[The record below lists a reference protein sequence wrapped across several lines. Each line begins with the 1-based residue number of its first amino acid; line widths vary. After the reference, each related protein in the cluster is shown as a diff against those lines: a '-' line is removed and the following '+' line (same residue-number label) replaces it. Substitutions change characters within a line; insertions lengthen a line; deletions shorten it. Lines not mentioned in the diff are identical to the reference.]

1 MGMGVDVAGVL
12 FDVDPCG
19 AIAAFAIAITYET
32 SSIIPNNDMLF
43 GIIGVDFVPDFGYNI
58 LEHMRRRCFQ
68 MTIKEVAV
76 AWGITER
83 RVNELCKAG
92 RIPGAYKQ
100 GKQWFIPDGAQKP
113 VDKRGHRNTTT
124 PVASSMYKPLP
135 IGVSDYRDACRNY
148 YYVDKTLMIKEF
160 LDERPKVSLFTRPRR
175 FGKTLNMDMLRT
187 FFEKTA
193 EDTTSYFVDKKIWS
207 CGDSYRVHQGKYPVI
222 FLSFKDVKY
231 TSWDETYQTLRKL
244 IAQEFRRHNELA
256 TSPALS
262 DYEKEEYSLLA
273 TDAADE
279 VGYQMS
285 LRTLTLLLY
294 KHHDVAPIVIIDEY
308 DTPIQQGHVNG
319 FYDTVIGFMRNLFSG
334 GLKDNPHLSY
344 GFLTGILRVAK
355 ESIFSGLNNLKINS
369 ILDERYSEYFGFTS
383 DEVHKMAQYYNAP
396 EKYQELCDWYDGYRF
411 GNSEIFNPWSV
422 IGYFNNNCRPKAFW
436 QSTGSNDIIR
446 EVLASAT
453 PDIMERLELLMK
465 GKSFV
470 THIDTGVIYP
480 QIQND
485 PSSVYSF
492 LLVAGYL
499 KAVSC
504 DQSYGEDYM
513 CEVALPNKEISFVY
527 SKEIL
532 SQLDSIIPR
541 SAAIGIQE
549 AIYKLDVTELQ
560 GKLENFLLQ
569 TISFHDAASEAFYH
583 GLILGLCAVMDNNY
597 RITSNREAGNG
608 RFDIQMLPLNKHLPG
623 IIIELKAGKNCT
635 EAQLEEL
642 SKKALQQINDR
653 AYSIGL
659 TELGINSI
667 LKYGIAFSGKKVR
680 IIAEFSE

>member
-1 MGMGVDVAGVL
+1 MIVSYYKGMPQASQ
-12 FDVDPCG
+12 
-19 AIAAFAIAITYET
+19 TE
-32 SSIIPNNDMLF
+32 SI
-43 GIIGVDFVPDFGYNI
+43 
-58 LEHMRRRCFQ
+58 
-68 MTIKEVAV
+68 
-76 AWGITER
+76 
-83 RVNELCKAG
+83 
-92 RIPGAYKQ
+92 
-100 GKQWFIPDGAQKP
+100 
-113 VDKRGHRNTTT
+113 
-124 PVASSMYKPLP
+124 S
-135 IGVSDYRDACRNY
+135 
-148 YYVDKTLMIKEF
+148 KEF
-160 LDERPKVSLFTRPRR
+160 LDERAKVSLFTRPRR

-193 EDTTSYFVDKKIWS
+193 EDTSVYFRDKKIWS
-207 CGDSYRVHQGKYPVI
+207 CGESYRAHHRKYPVI

-231 TSWDETYQTLRKL
+231 TSWEETYQTLQKL
-244 IAQEFRRHNELA
+244 IAQEFRRHDELA
-256 TSPALS
+256 SSSALS
-262 DYEKEEYSLLA
+262 DYEKEEYSHLA
-273 TDAADE
+273 TEAADE

-285 LRTLTLLLY
+285 LRTLTLLLH
-294 KHHDVAPIVIIDEY
+294 KHYEVAPIVIIDEY

-383 DEVHKMAQYYNAP
+383 DEVREMAEYYSASD
-396 EKYQELCDWYDGYRF
+396 KYQELCDWYDGYRF
-411 GNSEIFNPWSV
+411 GNTEIFNPWSV

-532 SQLDSIIPR
+532 SQLEYVIPR
-541 SAAIGIQE
+541 SLAIEIQE
-549 AIYKLDVTELQ
+549 ALYKMDVDALQ
-560 GKLENFLLQ
+560 RGLEKYLMQ
-569 TISFHDAASEAFYH
+569 TISFYDAANESYYH
-583 GLILGLCAVMDNNY
+583 GMVVGLCAMMINSF
-597 RITSNREAGNG
+597 RITSNRESGNG
-608 RFDIQMLPLNKHLPG
+608 RYDVQMLPLTKHFPG
-623 IIIELKAGKNCT
+623 FLIEIKAEKDCS
-635 EAQLEEL
+635 EEQLEAL
-642 SKKALQQINDR
+642 AQTALQQINDR
-653 AYSIGL
+653 SYS
-659 TELGINSI
+659 TEMQALGITSI
-667 LKYGIAFSGKKVR
+667 IKYGLAFSGKRAR
-680 IIAEFSE
+680 IAAEKQTIE